1 MSETL
6 NKKQENRIKKESQSD
21 LGIQILVVLTAL
33 VAMALLVVVSVP
45 NLRKTVSEFF
55 QSDKRE
61 VLAKATADFNGEGLR
76 FTVMKI
82 AYKGSILVEV
92 FPYGDWQEEK
102 EMIDRHQ
109 ISNAKDAHFNFQNS
123 STNLALV
130 DIDNDAI
137 LEILVP
143 TYDWQQNPR
152 LNVFKLRE
160 DQRGFDLSTQ

>member
-1 MSETL
+1 
-6 NKKQENRIKKESQSD
+6 
-21 LGIQILVVLTAL
+21 
-33 VAMALLVVVSVP
+33 MATVFAIGSLVVVAIPDV
-45 NLRKTVSEFF
+45 RKKTMTFFESE
-55 QSDKRE
+55 KR
-61 VLAKATADFNGEGLR
+61 VILAKASADFTGEGLR

-82 AYKGSILVEV
+82 AYKNDILVEI

-102 EMIDRHQ
+102 TLLDRHQ
-109 ISNAKDAHFNFQNS
+109 IANSKDAHFNFQGN
-123 STNLALV
+123 STNLVLT

-160 DQRGFDLSTQ
+160 DHNGFDLSTQ